1 MELKIAYIV
10 STNMKL
16 TYQEIILA
24 VLNDIKDWTPSY
36 NIIKTNTKWGWLG
49 TSADREAR
57 TMAKNGIIQ
66 RKRNGKY
73 TYYRA
78 IENNQLNLC

>member
-1 MELKIAYIV
+1 
-10 STNMKL
+10 MKL

-57 TMAKNGIIQ
+57 RMAEEGIIQ
-66 RKRNGKY
+66 RKRDGKY
-73 TYYRA
+73 TYYRT